1 MNNGEKYTRYGNYYL
16 AMMRI
21 PDRAR
26 RAEFGLAIDE
36 YMFDGVEPEWTPN
49 SDEEFLWQMILPS
62 MKTSIKQK
70 FNGLHSKGKGKGPRP
85 SMRGNQNA
93 RKDNYIQASDIV
105 DAWNIASENRTIVDV
120 SEKNWQYLVNAW
132 PEIKSL
138 ETFSAIVKKA
148 SRDGLFEK
156 CSDYFGYLFNSSCR
170 YRNYM

>member
-1 MNNGEKYTRYGNYYL
+1 MNSGEKYTRYGNYYL

-21 PDRAR
+21 ADRAR

-36 YMFDGVEPEWTPN
+36 FMFDGVEPEWTPN

-85 SMRGNQNA
+85 SMLGNQNA
-93 RKDNYIQASDIV
+93 RKYNIQPSDFV
-105 DAWNIASENRTIVDV
+105 DAWNIASENRTITGISD
-120 SEKNWQYLVNAW
+120 KNWQHLEDAW
-132 PEIKSL
+132 PEIKSI

-148 SRDGLFEK
+148 SRDGLFEGHT
-156 CSDYFGYLFNSSCR
+156 DYFGYLFNGSCR
-170 YRNYM
+170 YRNYL